1 MSASLPVSAQRAP
14 GSIRE
19 IVQVARRIVA
29 TVVGI
34 GLIAIAPAAWAADGQ
49 VAVSAGCSFSSQAA
63 AQQRFVDL
71 GGAPGHDPGRFDAD
85 GDGVACEGLPGP
97 YEGFATI
104 GYNVKRGFF
113 YGTAAMP
120 ADGSG
125 GGFACL
131 SGNRH
136 FPEGPRQLKI
146 YRARP
151 GSDRAV
157 SRTLGAE
164 ARPSSG
170 RLLWKLEAPLA
181 VHGRYYAAFEEEE
194 RLSPYKPTECPGFS
208 SLETRLPAPKP
219 KNLS

>member
-1 MSASLPVSAQRAP
+1 MRMN
-14 GSIRE
+14 GSPSRD
-19 IVQVARRIVA
+19 AA
-29 TVVGI
+29 
-34 GLIAIAPAAWAADGQ
+34 GL
-49 VAVSAGCSFSSQAA
+49 
-63 AQQRFVDL
+63 
-71 GGAPGHDPGRFDAD
+71 DAD

-104 GYNVKRGFF
+104 GYNAKAHFF
-113 YGTAAMP
+113 YGTASMP
-120 ADGSG
+120 PLGSG

-136 FPEGPRQLKI
+136 FPEGPRRLKI

-151 GSDRAV
+151 GADLAV
-157 SRTLGAE
+157 SRALGAE

-181 VHGRYYAAFEEEE
+181 VPGRYYVAFEEEV

-208 SLETRLPAPKP
+208 SPETRLPRPKF
-219 KNLS
+219 

>member
-1 MSASLPVSAQRAP
+1 MSASLPVSAQP
-14 GSIRE
+14 LLGSIE
-19 IVQVARRIVA
+19 AIVQAARHIAA

-34 GLIAIAPAAWAADGQ
+34 GLIALAPADWAAGSR
-49 VAVSAGCSFSSQAA
+49 AAMGSVSCAFSSQAT
-63 AQQRFVDL
+63 AQKRFVGL
-71 GGAPGHDPGRFDAD
+71 GGTPGHDPGHFDAD

-104 GYNVKRGFF
+104 GYNLKRGFF
-113 YGTAAMP
+113 YGTASMP

-131 SGNRH
+131 AGNRH
-136 FPEGPRQLKI
+136 FPEGPRLLKI

-151 GSDRAV
+151 GSDLAV
-157 SRTLGAE
+157 SRSLGAE
-164 ARPSSG
+164 SRPSSG

-181 VHGRYYAAFEEEE
+181 TPGRYYAAFEEEV

-208 SLETRLPAPKP
+208 STETRLPRPKP
-219 KNLS
+219 